1 MSREP
6 TRPFGRDHLSEGVVA
21 PDETDPRR
29 LGPYEVVGRIGA
41 GGMGA
46 VYAGIS
52 DTGACAA
59 VKVVHPHIA
68 VDPEF
73 LSRFQREVNLVSQVR
88 ASCTPE
94 FLGAEVTAET
104 PWLATEYVPGLT
116 LRAHVKKHGPLSGG
130 MLTALAVGLA
140 EALVA
145 IHAAGVVHRDLKPGN
160 VILAPDGPK
169 VLDFG
174 IARVAGGTTL
184 TRTGGLMGT
193 LGWIA
198 PEQYVGEEASEAS
211 DMFAWAGLVLF
222 AATGREPF
230 GRGPVD
236 VVSHRTR
243 TEEPDLTGLP
253 AESAETLRVAFS
265 KDARQ
270 RPRAMEVLDGLTSGW
285 RERTRLGPT
294 PEQEAPT
301 EIVPELLAQEWGEVE
316 IPAVRRPRRSRGLWW
331 SAAAAG
337 VTAVG
342 FLSAWLVVDPAP
354 DVEGSG
360 SEAGD
365 SETGEGDEPQGSHIG
380 REPEEVDTVIGEA
393 LDLVRGADSFTA
405 VSHRGSNAPG
415 DTTPY
420 YHWYTEDPEPA
431 FLSLSMLGPVGG
443 GHVAYGEGLE
453 EIVGVSERRE
463 GSAQGPGRE
472 YYRGGQQQEVD
483 SPLGEWEHDLESLQ
497 ALQGDGAELSYEGT
511 GAVPAPNFALEEVA
525 GEVDLASRNGHR
537 YSGSVTGDFWM
548 MPGPTDPPGGEQAE
562 VELWVSDEG
571 YPQKLSVTETFE
583 VDEEEWDVEVLEN
596 TYDLDLVSF
605 NEPVEIEIPDESEIE
620 QRP

>member
-6 TRPFGRDHLSEGVVA
+6 TQPFGRDHLPEGIVA
-21 PDETDPRR
+21 PNETDPRR

-52 DTGACAA
+52 DTGACVA

-73 LSRFQREVNLVSQVR
+73 LARFRREVNLVSQVN

-94 FLGAEVTAET
+94 FLGAEVTEET

-160 VILAPDGPK
+160 VILAPGGPK

-174 IARVAGGTTL
+174 IARAVGGTTL
-184 TRTGGLMGT
+184 TQTGGLMGT
-193 LGWIA
+193 PGWIA
-198 PEQYVGEEASEAS
+198 PEQYLGEEAGEAS
-211 DMFAWAGLVLF
+211 DLFAWAGLVLF

-230 GRGPVD
+230 GRGPVN
-236 VVSHRTR
+236 VVSYRTR
-243 TEEPDLTGLP
+243 MEEPDLTGVP
-253 AESAETLRVAFS
+253 AELAETLRAAFS

-270 RPRAMEVLDGLTSGW
+270 RPRAMEVLGGLTSGW
-285 RERTRLGPT
+285 RERTRVGPA

-316 IPAVRRPRRSRGLWW
+316 VPAVQRSRRPRGLWW
-331 SAAAAG
+331 SAATAG
-337 VTAVG
+337 VTATG
-342 FLSAWLVVDPAP
+342 LLAAWLVVDTGSEG
-354 DVEGSG
+354 EGSG
-360 SEAGD
+360 STVGEEEA
-365 SETGEGDEPQGSHIG
+365 PQGPHIG
-380 REPEEVDTVIGEA
+380 REPEDADTVVGEA
-393 LDLVRGADSFTA
+393 LDLVHGATSFTA
-405 VSHRGSNAPG
+405 VSHRGSNTPG

-420 YHWYTEDPEPA
+420 YHWYTEGPEPA

-443 GHVAYGEGLE
+443 GHLAHGEGLE
-453 EIVGVSERRE
+453 EIIGVSEHRE
-463 GSAQGPGRE
+463 GGGREPGRE
-472 YYRGGQQQEVD
+472 YYRGGQQQEVE
-483 SPLGEWEHDLESLQ
+483 SPLGMWEHDLDGLA
-497 ALQGDGAELSYEGT
+497 ALQGSGAELSYEGT
-511 GAVPAPNFALEEVA
+511 GAVPAPTFALEEVV
-525 GEVDLASRNGHR
+525 GEVDLASRNGHH
-537 YSGSVTGDFWM
+537 YSGTATGGFWM
-548 MPGPTDPPGGEQAE
+548 TPGATSPPGGEQAE
-562 VELWVSDEG
+562 VDLWISDEG
-571 YPQKLSVTETFE
+571 YPQKLSVSETLE
-583 VDEEEWDVEVLEN
+583 VDDAEWEVDVLEN

-605 NEPVEIEIPDESEIE
+605 NEQVEIEIPDESEIE